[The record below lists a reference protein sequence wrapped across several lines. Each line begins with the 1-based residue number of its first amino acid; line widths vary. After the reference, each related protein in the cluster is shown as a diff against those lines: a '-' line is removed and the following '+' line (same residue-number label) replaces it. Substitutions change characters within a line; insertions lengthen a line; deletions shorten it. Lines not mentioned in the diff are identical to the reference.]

1 MAAALKFSLKGTEY
15 EAVPV
20 KLERKKL
27 YGWTDVVATD
37 ASGGTCTTAQVDP
50 DGELLIPP
58 GAVKSALLDADGAW
72 VERSELVAVD
82 ENGAEL
88 PIVPSSFG
96 QTISLV
102 AKATEGGGEGLTPLG
117 LLGKPLS
124 FRPRSEIIYAPKTII
139 AEGIK

>member
-72 VERSELVAVD
+72 VE
-82 ENGAEL
+82 L

-96 QTISLV
+96 
-102 AKATEGGGEGLTPLG
+102 A
-117 LLGKPLS
+117 
-124 FRPRSEIIYAPKTII
+124 RPFSADTCGACGVRASS
-139 AEGIK
+139 